1 MRRFFQ
7 RYLLPGFV
15 FQSAVIAGGYGT
27 GRELAEFFLPFGPLG
42 GLLGMVLVSMV
53 IWSAVCA
60 ASFEFARAFESY
72 DYRSFFKH
80 LLGRFWFLYE
90 IIYFLQIFLVM
101 AVIAAAAGAIL
112 NETFGLPNVVGVAGM
127 MTAVGLLALWGTGA
141 IEKFLAGWSFLLYG
155 VYLVFFAWCFSSFGD
170 AIVEG
175 LTQVPIGSGWA
186 MGGLRYSAYN
196 LALVPALT
204 FCVRH
209 IETRREAVGA
219 GLLAGPIAIMPGVL
233 FFLAMAGQYPSI
245 QAAPV
250 PANVLLEILG
260 SRGFQLTFQIVLFGT
275 LIETGIAMVHG
286 VNERLARRYE
296 ERQATMPRIL
306 RPAIAVS
313 LLILGALLARVGII
327 DLIAQGYG
335 TITWFFLGI
344 YVLPILTLGVWK
356 LRMRDDGSVVTP

>member
-1 MRRFFQ
+1 MRRIFQ

-42 GLLGMVLVSMV
+42 GLLAMLLISMT

-80 LLGRFWFLYE
+80 LLGRYWFLYE
-90 IIYFLQIFLVM
+90 IIYFLQIFLVL
-101 AVIAAAAGAIL
+101 AVVAAAAGAIL
-112 NETFGLPNVVGVAGM
+112 EETFGLPDIVGVVGM
-127 MTAVGLLALWGTGA
+127 MAAVGLLALWGTGV
-141 IEKFLAGWSFLLYG
+141 IEKFLAAWSFLLYG
-155 VYLVFFAWCFSSFGD
+155 VYLVFFGLCFASFGD
-170 AIVEG
+170 GIVES

-186 MGGLRYSAYN
+186 LGGLRYAAYN

-219 GLLAGPIAIMPGVL
+219 GLLAGPIAIIPGML
-233 FFLAMAGQYPSI
+233 FFLAMVGQYPAI

-260 SRGFQLTFQIVLFGT
+260 SRAFQLTFQVVLFGT

-286 VNERLARRYE
+286 VNERLARTYE
-296 ERQATMPRIL
+296 ERRVTMPQVL
-306 RPAIAVS
+306 RPTIAIC

-327 DLIAQGYG
+327 DLIARGYG
-335 TITWFFLGI
+335 TITWFFLAI
-344 YVLPILTLGVWK
+344 YVIPILTLGVRKAW
-356 LRMRDDGSVVTP
+356 LRGAEPVVTP